1 MMFKKNDWLFGLI
14 STLIGIFVLVNVRGL
29 WRVKTSLDPAGPAA
43 LPSIIAW
50 AMIGIGVVHIV
61 ASLLMIQKEK
71 AEGKA
76 QTHERKEPR
85 SFQPVILITLASVVF
100 IFCLPLVGYP
110 IAMPLLIGA
119 IMLSIGVRDFRKIA
133 LTSLSTALILFVS
146 FVFGLKVDLPLGI
159 LERFF

>member
-1 MMFKKNDWLFGLI
+1 MFKKNDWLFGLI
-14 STLIGIFVLVNVRGL
+14 STLIGIFVLANVRGL
-29 WRVKTSLDPAGPAA
+29 WKVKTSLDPAGPAA

-61 ASLLMIQKEK
+61 ASLIMIQKEK
-71 AEGKA
+71 AGGKA
-76 QTHERKEPR
+76 ETQDRKERR

-100 IFCLPLVGYP
+100 ISCLSLVGYP

-119 IMLSIGVRDFRKIA
+119 IMLSIGVRDFKKIA
-133 LTSLSTALILFVS
+133 LTSIATALILFVS
-146 FVFGLKVDLPLGI
+146 FSFGLKVDLPLGI